1 MHIYNYERNNLRTP
15 STDFRRASASS
26 LGEKYGGETR
36 VAIVEVFVSFSLTHS
51 KLVCSALTMVKFIA

>member
-1 MHIYNYERNNLRTP
+1 MNYKRNNLRTP

-36 VAIVEVFVSFSLTHS
+36 VAIVEVFVLPLSLTQN
-51 KLVCSALTMVKFIA
+51 

>member
-1 MHIYNYERNNLRTP
+1 MNYKRNNLRTP
-15 STDFRRASASS
+15 STDFRIASASS

-51 KLVCSALTMVKFIA
+51 KLECSALTMVKFIA